1 MTVKLLNEEQ
11 GEKLKQIT
19 NKLRQVREQKSI
31 VIEQIAAQTLVRIV
45 FLNALEEGRFE
56 DLPEPVYIQGF
67 VRRYGDALGLDGTA
81 LGQEFGA
88 IACPPPIPQEN
99 NDLSNKASIYIPLAV
114 PYILLIVGASL
125 GLFYLLGP
133 KPAEQTANQT
143 QYSSNVS
150 EQKSEPLPKASS
162 STVASKPKP
171 KPKPTPKP
179 TPTPKPV
186 EGVKVSL
193 DIQNESW
200 VRVITD
206 GKKVFEGTLQKGDKK
221 SFNAK
226 EKLIIRSGNAG
237 AVLVSV
243 NQKKAVPLGS
253 PNNPK
258 TVTYTPETAQ

>member
-1 MTVKLLNEEQ
+1 MKPLNEEQ
-11 GEKLKQIT
+11 GEKLREIT
-19 NKLRQVREQKSI
+19 HKLRQVREEKSI
-31 VIEQIAAQTLVRIV
+31 HIEEIAAKILVRPV

-56 DLPEPVYIQGF
+56 ELPEPIYIQGF
-67 VRRYGDALGLDGTA
+67 IRRYGDALGLDGTA

-99 NDLSNKASIYIPLAV
+99 NNLNNKASIYIPLAV

-125 GLFYLLGP
+125 GLFYLLGGG
-133 KPAEQTANQT
+133 KPAEQTANQS

-150 EQKSEPLPKASS
+150 EQETKPLPKASS
-162 STVASKPKP
+162 SPVAS
-171 KPKPTPKP
+171 KP
-179 TPTPKPV
+179 TPTPTPTPTPKVV
-186 EGVKVSL
+186 EGVKISL
-193 DIQNESW
+193 DVQDESW

-226 EKLIIRSGNAG
+226 EKLTIRSGNAG

-243 NQKKAVPLGS
+243 NQNKPVPLGS

-258 TVTYTPETAQ
+258 TVTYTPEVGE

>member
-1 MTVKLLNEEQ
+1 VNLLNEEQ
-11 GEKLKQIT
+11 GEKLKEIT
-19 NKLRQVREQKSI
+19 RKLRQLREQKEI
-31 VIEQIAAQTLVRIV
+31 QVEQIAAKILVRPV

-67 VRRYGDALGLDGTA
+67 IRRYGDALGIDGTA

-99 NDLSNKASIYIPLAV
+99 NDLSNKANLYVPLAV
-114 PYILLIVGASL
+114 PYVLLIIAASL
-125 GLFYLLGP
+125 GLFYVLSP
-133 KPAEQTANQT
+133 KGAEETVSQS
-143 QYSSNVS
+143 QYSSNIVE
-150 EQKSEPLPKASS
+150 EQQQKVQPKPKASS
-162 STVASKPKP
+162 SPATSK
-171 KPKPTPKP
+171 PKP
-179 TPTPKPV
+179 TPTPTAKPA

-193 DIQNESW
+193 DVKDESW

-221 SFNAK
+221 SFDAK
-226 EKLIIRSGNAG
+226 EKLVIRSGNAG

-243 NQKKAVPLGS
+243 NQNKAVPLGD

-258 TVTYTPETAQ
+258 TVTYTSEVAGE

>member
-1 MTVKLLNEEQ
+1 MNLLNEEQ
-11 GEKLKQIT
+11 GEKLKEITTKLKQI
-19 NKLRQVREQKSI
+19 REQKGI
-31 VIEQIAAQTLVRIV
+31 DIEQIAAKILVRPV

-67 VRRYGDALGLDGTA
+67 IRRYGDAVGIDGTA
-81 LGQEFGA
+81 IGQEFGA
-88 IACPPPIPQEN
+88 IACPPPTPQDN
-99 NDLSNKASIYIPLAV
+99 NDVNNKSNIYIPLAV
-114 PYILLIVGASL
+114 PYVLLIIGASL

-133 KPAEQTANQT
+133 KPAEQTVSQS

-150 EQKSEPLPKASS
+150 EQKTQPKPKASPAE
-162 STVASKPKP
+162 VASKPTP
-171 KPKPTPKP
+171 TPTPTPTPK
-179 TPTPKPV
+179 PKPV

-193 DIQNESW
+193 DVKDESW

-221 SFNAK
+221 SFDAK
-226 EKLIIRSGNAG
+226 EKLVIRSGNAG

-243 NQKKAVPLGS
+243 NQNKPVPLGS

-258 TVTYTPETAQ
+258 TVTYTPEAAGE